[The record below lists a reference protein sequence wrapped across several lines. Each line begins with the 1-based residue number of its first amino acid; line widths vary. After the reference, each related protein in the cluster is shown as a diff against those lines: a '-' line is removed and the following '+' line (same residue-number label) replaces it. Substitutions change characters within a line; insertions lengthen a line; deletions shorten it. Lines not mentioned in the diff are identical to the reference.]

1 MSNLG
6 FSQVA
11 LVLKNLPANAGD
23 ARDVSLTS
31 GLGSSPWRR
40 AWQPTPEF
48 LPGESHGQRS
58 LVGISPWGCKELDR
72 TEVTEQHIM
81 HKRLII
87 FHSSLLILIVV
98 QYRILRIE
106 AIFQ

>member
-1 MSNLG
+1 MG
-6 FSQVA
+6 Y
-11 LVLKNLPANAGD
+11 G
-23 ARDVSLTS
+23 
-31 GLGSSPWRR
+31 
-40 AWQPTPEF
+40 
-48 LPGESHGQRS
+48 
-58 LVGISPWGCKELDR
+58 PWGPTELDR